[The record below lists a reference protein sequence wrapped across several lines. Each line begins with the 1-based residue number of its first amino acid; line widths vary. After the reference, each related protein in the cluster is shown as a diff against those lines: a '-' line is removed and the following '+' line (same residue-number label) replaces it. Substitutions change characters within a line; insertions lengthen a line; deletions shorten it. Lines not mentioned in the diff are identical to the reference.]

1 MYGWERQ
8 LRLSRA
14 GPALRQAHRRAH
26 SRMVVERCY
35 RALHLLRPRYLPQSP
50 DIRGFSLLTQRK
62 SVEKLEKKDE
72 LLG

>member
-1 MYGWERQ
+1 VNKLE
-8 LRLSRA
+8 LDFA
-14 GPALRQAHRRAH
+14 
-26 SRMVVERCY
+26 
-35 RALHLLRPRYLPQSP
+35 